1 MHEASVCLNILHL
14 VKNPQCVVMFS
25 PCIYATLLECPR
37 AYVYQPRL
45 CIFTRTFYFLLYI
58 LFHQSYHLHR
68 HCGTIIHDQIHH
80 FSTKALWKSPSW
92 RTVYSRCCLNMHSFC
107 RCHTFGLFQHVI
119 WLCAPPMVVHVGI
132 GQRLQSICLLGKS
145 ASVRSMARVSNSGY
159 RFCHIA
165 RSIEDNRIPLTFKG
179 HGTMHLIA
187 IKECLGVVDLDL
199 VVLYSFKFCLS
210 SFMVCEQLSCIGATP
225 PVAKPHS
232 VFFSSSFSL
241 PNILITL
248 SSSSLTICII
258 TLSLSLT

>member
-1 MHEASVCLNILHL
+1 MKPLFAWTFCTLL
-14 VKNPQCVVMFS
+14 KTPQCVVMFS

-132 GQRLQSICLLGKS
+132 GQRLYRAS
-145 ASVRSMARVSNSGY
+145 ASWASLLLWGRWHEY
-159 RFCHIA
+159 QI
-165 RSIEDNRIPLTFKG
+165 
-179 HGTMHLIA
+179 
-187 IKECLGVVDLDL
+187 LDTGF
-199 VVLYSFKFCLS
+199 V
-210 SFMVCEQLSCIGATP
+210 T
-225 PVAKPHS
+225 
-232 VFFSSSFSL
+232 L
-241 PNILITL
+241 PEA
-248 SSSSLTICII
+248 
-258 TLSLSLT
+258 